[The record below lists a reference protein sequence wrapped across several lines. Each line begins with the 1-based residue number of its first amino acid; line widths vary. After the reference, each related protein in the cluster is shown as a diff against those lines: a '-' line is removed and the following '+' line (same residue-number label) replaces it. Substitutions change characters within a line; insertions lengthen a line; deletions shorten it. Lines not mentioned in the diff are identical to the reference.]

1 MALPSAT
8 GHRMVSS
15 TTMPR
20 IDYSIRIEHMLARS
34 TLIASVAAVTALLAG
49 CSDTSSLFG
58 NSANNL
64 TTASVAAPAVAA
76 AKTDPACPGL
86 ASQMDALRKEGIAD
100 KVEKAA
106 AKKYKM
112 TVAEL
117 GKADQLNKLS
127 VDFQGKC
134 SSFKPV
140 IAAAPAAVTPAAVAS
155 VAKAAPAAAKTA
167 AAAAPAAAAAVQDA
181 ASAAVAA
188 AKPQ

>member
-1 MALPSAT
+1 
-8 GHRMVSS
+8 
-15 TTMPR
+15 
-20 IDYSIRIEHMLARS
+20 MLARS
-34 TLIASVAAVTALLAG
+34 TLIASVAAVTAFLAG

-64 TTASVAAPAVAA
+64 TTASVAAPALAA

-134 SSFKPV
+134 SNFKPV
-140 IAAAPAAVTPAAVAS
+140 IAATPAVTPAAVAS
-155 VAKAAPAAAKTA
+155 VAKAAPAAAKAA

-181 ASAAVAA
+181 SAAVAA